1 LQDATAGDPI
11 TGLKWT
17 RKTCRNLAKEL
28 KRKGY
33 QVEHSTVPRVAR
45 LLGYTLR
52 VNHKRLSRKQDK
64 RRDQQMLYIES
75 QRKRFARKKQVRVS
89 RALATNSTE
98 MAVDSNPNNWWG
110 AGAFAPQWIQVD
122 LGANYVIAEVRLLP
136 SQSPAGETIHRLLVK
151 GLATNNEY
159 ELLHTVEGVTTDFRW
174 LILKLPE
181 PLRGIRYI
189 RIETTSSPSWVSWR
203 EFEVIAGE

>member
-1 LQDATAGDPI
+1 MIHDSHGVHLFKVI
-11 TGLKWT
+11 GLV
-17 RKTCRNLAKEL
+17 
-28 KRKGY
+28 G
-33 QVEHSTVPRVAR
+33 V
-45 LLGYTLR
+45 
-52 VNHKRLSRKQDK
+52 
-64 RRDQQMLYIES
+64 
-75 QRKRFARKKQVRVS
+75 
-89 RALATNSTE
+89 
-98 MAVDSNPNNWWG
+98 
-110 AGAFAPQWIQVD
+110 GAFAPQWIQVD

-159 ELLHTVEGVTTDFRW
+159 ELLHTFEGVTTDSRW